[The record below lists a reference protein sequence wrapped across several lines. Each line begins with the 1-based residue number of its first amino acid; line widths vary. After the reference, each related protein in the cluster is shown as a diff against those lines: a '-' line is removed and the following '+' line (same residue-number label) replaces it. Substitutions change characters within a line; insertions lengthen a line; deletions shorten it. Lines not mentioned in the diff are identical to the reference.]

1 MKPAAPFPSSAIPGV
16 RAADRLGFTL
26 FLAAALHLALIL
38 GLGFSMHEPTPTSK
52 SLEITLSTF
61 KNEEKPREAD
71 FLAQDN
77 QQGSGTLEH
86 KAAPRT
92 TELAPF
98 QDTEVRKV
106 TPPSQPPAQAP
117 SQPQTVSKILTTQ
130 SPQPQKTAVAK
141 PRETSKPE
149 PAPTPTF
156 DSSQLSAQIASLE
169 AELAQDVQRYAK
181 RPRISRQNSAST
193 MRDISAWYRDEW
205 RKKVERIGNLNYP
218 DEARRQQ
225 IYGSLRMLVS
235 INRDGSVLEL
245 RILESSG
252 QKLLDDAALRIVRLA
267 APFAPFTGEL
277 AQKYDQVEIIRTWRF
292 ERGDRL
298 SSR

>member
-1 MKPAAPFPSSAIPGV
+1 MNAATRHPMPEPTRV
-16 RAADRLGFTL
+16 RPADRLGFTL

-38 GLGFSMHEPTPTSK
+38 GVGFTLSEPKQISK
-52 SLEITLSTF
+52 TLEITLSTF
-61 KNEEKPREAD
+61 KSEEKPKEAD

-77 QQGSGTLEH
+77 QQGSGTLDH
-86 KAAPRT
+86 KASPKT
-92 TELAPF
+92 TEQAQF

-106 TPPSQPPAQAP
+106 TPPAAPPR
-117 SQPQTVSKILTTQ
+117 ST
-130 SPQPQKTAVAK
+130 
-141 PRETSKPE
+141 RPE
-149 PAPTPTF
+149 PAKTVVTTRSPQREKADVKQQTPPQPEPQSAPAF
-156 DSSQLSAQIASLE
+156 DSSQLSAEIASLE
-169 AELAQDVQRYAK
+169 AELAQDVERYAK
-181 RPRISRQNSAST
+181 RPRVSRQNSAAT

-225 IYGSLRMLVS
+225 IYGSLRMLVT
-235 INRDGSVLEL
+235 IKRDGTIQEL
-245 RILESSG
+245 RVIESSG
-252 QKLLDDAALRIVRLA
+252 QPVLDDAAMRIVRLA

-277 AQKYDQVEIIRTWRF
+277 GQKFDQVEIIRTWRF

>member
-1 MKPAAPFPSSAIPGV
+1 MNAAIRQPAPETT
-16 RAADRLGFTL
+16 RARPADRLGFTL

-38 GLGFSMHEPTPTSK
+38 GLGFTLSEPKQISK
-52 SLEITLSTF
+52 TLEITLSTF
-61 KNEEKPREAD
+61 KSEEKPKDAD

-77 QQGSGTLEH
+77 QLGSGTLEH
-86 KAAPRT
+86 KASPKT
-92 TELAPF
+92 TEQAPF

-106 TPPSQPPAQAP
+106 TPPAAPPQSTSPAPAKTVVTTRSRQPEKAEVKQQT
-117 SQPQTVSKILTTQ
+117 QPQPKAQ
-130 SPQPQKTAVAK
+130 
-141 PRETSKPE
+141 
-149 PAPTPTF
+149 PAPAF
-156 DSSQLSAQIASLE
+156 DSSQLSAEIASLE
-169 AELAQDVQRYAK
+169 AELAQDVERYAK
-181 RPRISRQNSAST
+181 RPRVSRQNSAAT

-225 IYGSLRMLVS
+225 IYGSLRMLVT
-235 INRDGSVLEL
+235 INRDGTVQEL
-245 RILESSG
+245 RVIESSG
-252 QKLLDDAALRIVRLA
+252 QPVLDDAALRIVRLA

-277 AQKYDQVEIIRTWRF
+277 AQKFDQVEIIRTWRF

>member
-1 MKPAAPFPSSAIPGV
+1 MNAAIRQPAPETTRV
-16 RAADRLGFTL
+16 RPADRLGFTL

-38 GLGFSMHEPTPTSK
+38 GLGFTLSEPKQISK
-52 SLEITLSTF
+52 TLEITLSTF
-61 KNEEKPREAD
+61 KSEEKPKDAD

-77 QQGSGTLEH
+77 QLGSGTLEH
-86 KAAPRT
+86 KASPKT
-92 TELAPF
+92 TEQAPF

-106 TPPSQPPAQAP
+106 TPPAAPPQSTSPAP
-117 SQPQTVSKILTTQ
+117 AKTVVTTRSRQLEKAEVKQQTQPQ
-130 SPQPQKTAVAK
+130 
-141 PRETSKPE
+141 PRAQ
-149 PAPTPTF
+149 PAPAF
-156 DSSQLSAQIASLE
+156 DSSQLSAEIASLE
-169 AELAQDVQRYAK
+169 AELAQDVERYAK
-181 RPRISRQNSAST
+181 RPRVSRQNSAAT

-225 IYGSLRMLVS
+225 IYGSLRMLVT
-235 INRDGSVLEL
+235 INRDGTVQEL
-245 RILESSG
+245 RVIESSG
-252 QKLLDDAALRIVRLA
+252 QPVLDDAALRIVRLA

-277 AQKYDQVEIIRTWRF
+277 AQKFDQVEIIRTWRF